1 VSWVL
6 VVLGF
11 CLLVILHEGGHFA
24 AAKAVGMRVERFFL
38 FFPPKLVSKRIGET
52 EYGIGM
58 IPLGGFVKITGMNP
72 EELERGSDPEGENT
86 PQGLLERIEG
96 ADAGPDTP
104 AGAVGRKRLPPE
116 VLERAYYNQPVWKR
130 IVVIAAGPAV
140 NIVLA
145 FLLLFVL
152 AFGARDI
159 NASVGHIDRGSP
171 AAANLQHGDQILAV
185 DGKRFSDASTEDRL
199 GHFANLVAA
208 HKCPGEQTNGCQAK
222 TPVRLTIDRDGR
234 VMTLS
239 MTPRYDETVKR
250 TRIGFSYGSTPA
262 NLDVAGAAGR
272 SADFMWLVTSKT
284 VGVIAQIFEPE
295 QRKQV
300 SGIVGTSDVAHQ
312 TIGLGARE
320 ALVLLAVVS
329 LSLGIINLFPFLPLD
344 GGHIFWSLV
353 EKLRGSRVP
362 FSVMER
368 ASAVGFVLVIMLFV
382 IGFSN
387 DIGRLTGEGFNV
399 R

>member
-6 VVLGF
+6 VILGF
-11 CLLVILHEGGHFA
+11 CLLVILHEGGHFV

-52 EYGIGM
+52 EYGIGA

-72 EELERGSDPEGENT
+72 EELERGSDPEGERT

-96 ADAGPDTP
+96 ADSSAETP
-104 AGAVGRKRLPPE
+104 AGVEGRQPLPPD

-152 AFGARDI
+152 AFGARDF
-159 NASVGHIDRGSP
+159 NASVGHIEPSSP
-171 AAANLQHGDQILAV
+171 AAAHLQRGDKVLAV
-185 DGKRFSDASTEDRL
+185 DGKRFSDAGVEDRL
-199 GHFANLVAA
+199 AHFANLVAA
-208 HKCPGEQTNGCQAK
+208 HKCPGNQTDGCRAR
-222 TPVRLTIDRDGR
+222 TPVNLTIDRDGTVR
-234 VMTLS
+234 TLS
-239 MTPRYDETVKR
+239 ITPRYDAAVKR
-250 TRIGFSYGSTPA
+250 ARIGFSYGSSPA
-262 NLDVAGAAGR
+262 NLDVAGAANR

-300 SGIVGTSDVAHQ
+300 SGIVGVSDVAHQ
-312 TIGLGARE
+312 TIGFGARE

-353 EKLRGSRVP
+353 EKVRGSRVP

-382 IGFSN
+382 IGFTN